1 MNIETCPEMCIQVIN
16 CSNQVRFFSSRWVLT
31 RTYLIILYGKHTMYN
46 TDCFQ
51 SHLSKLYTAVFK
63 RMREKKDITFY
74 DITCDNKF
82 YDILFYY
89 YVPI

>member
-1 MNIETCPEMCIQVIN
+1 
-16 CSNQVRFFSSRWVLT
+16 
-31 RTYLIILYGKHTMYN
+31 MYN